1 MNQRRIAAA
10 AACGILAAGLL
21 AGAGCGLSDA
31 GGLSVSTQDLTED
44 YRGAVTE
51 PRREAA
57 TEQGF
62 RQAYMNVSVELLK
75 SGREMS
81 GDKDP
86 SGQNIL
92 ISPVSVIAALEMTRN
107 GAAGETLSQMNEMMY
122 PGITPE
128 EGQEGIL
135 ALKELLDGGTG
146 DTAVKIADSVWL
158 HTGDVFVPDEGFL
171 RKVAGYGAAIYGA
184 PFDGDTCRDI
194 NRWVSRET
202 DGQIDEIL
210 DEIPKDAMMYLI
222 NAVAF
227 DAEWETPYKKHEVQ
241 DAIFHEA
248 GWAETTVSM
257 MYSEEHTFL
266 SGAGARG
273 VKKPYKEGY
282 SFVALLPEE
291 GTEFSAWLEVFDGT
305 DLLEVLSDEKDL
317 TVQTGIPKLESETD
331 LELSAVLADM
341 GMPQAFDEDAA
352 DFSALGSCSDGSNLY
367 ISRVIHGTRI
377 CVDEKGTKA
386 GAATSV
392 EITKEMAALEE
403 ERVVLDR
410 PFLYAIVEDESGLPV
425 FIGTVEHF

>member
-1 MNQRRIAAA
+1 MNRRRIAAA
-10 AACGILAAGLL
+10 AACGILSAGLL

-31 GGLSVSTQDLTED
+31 GGRSASTQDLTED

-57 TEQGF
+57 TAQGF

-81 GDKDP
+81 GDRDP

-107 GAAGETLSQMNEMMY
+107 GAAGETLSQMNETIY

-128 EGQEGIL
+128 EGQEGIF
-135 ALKELLDGGTG
+135 ALKELLGGGNG
-146 DTAVKIADSVWL
+146 DTVKIADSVWL

-171 RKVAGYGAAIYGA
+171 TKMAGYGAAIYGA

-202 DGQIDEIL
+202 DGQIDGIL
-210 DEIPKDAMMYLI
+210 DEIPEDAMMYLI

-241 DAIFHEA
+241 DAIFREE
-248 GWAETTVSM
+248 GGTETTVSM

-291 GTEFSAWLEVFDGT
+291 GTEFSVWLEAFDGA

-317 TVQTGIPKLESETD
+317 LVQTGIPKLESETD
-331 LELSAVLADM
+331 LELSAVLAGM
-341 GMPQAFDEDAA
+341 GMPQAFDEEAA
-352 DFSALGSCSDGSNLY
+352 DFSGLGSCSDGSNLF
-367 ISRVIHGTRI
+367 ISRVIHGTKI

-386 GAATSV
+386 GAATAV
-392 EITKEMAALEE
+392 EMVTETAALEE